1 MAAPTIDT
9 SRHPIVT
16 VRFSGYISE
25 PEFDQYLAAMT
36 NVINRY
42 EKTLTILDARRAIRN
57 PASQRK
63 KQAEWLKTHEE
74 RLRQQ
79 SLGTVFVITSP
90 FVRGVLTAILW
101 LQPLPNEYAVVA
113 TLEEAE
119 AWAARQLAAAGV
131 AVPSE
136 PAVREA

>member
-36 NVINRY
+36 NVINRS
-42 EKTLTILDARRAIRN
+42 EKTLTILDARHAIRN

-63 KQAEWLKTHEE
+63 KQADWLKTHEA
-74 RLRQQ
+74 RLRQY
-79 SLGTVFVITSP
+79 SLGTAFVITSP

-101 LQPLPNEYAVVA
+101 LQPLPNDYTVVA

-119 AWAARQLAAAGV
+119 AWAARQLAAAGI
-131 AVPSE
+131 AMPSSM
-136 PAVREA
+136 R